1 MSITLCSKTMHPLS
15 SFLLVPKSMFVSWD
29 NKQRSWQ
36 TKDPS
41 LVAAAWGR
49 EGRSTDF
56 TKA

>member
-1 MSITLCSKTMHPLS
+1 MSITLCFKTIRPFS

-36 TKDPS
+36 TKDRSP
-41 LVAAAWGR
+41 VAAAWGR